1 MYENFAVRLRK
12 QLIEQEDE
20 YGDILKGKSL
30 KNKEDVLRELG
41 NLFWRVTTFSTYGV
55 LCKIWLII

>member
-1 MYENFAVRLRK
+1 MYENFAVGLRK

-41 NLFWRVTTFSTYGV
+41 N
-55 LCKIWLII
+55 